1 MKLPLYIAWRYLF
14 AKKSHNVIN
23 IISAISAAGM
33 AIGTAALILILS
45 VYNGFDGIIAANMSD
60 LDPDVLVTAAEGK
73 RFPPDSLFSG
83 PLASSPEVL
92 SICEVLEDN
101 VFLTYSGRQ
110 AIATMKGVGDE
121 YESTSG
127 LGNHIVEGEF
137 ALHLGDVPLA
147 CVGANLAYSNGIH
160 PRFVDKMEIYYPKSD
175 VPVSVS
181 NPARS
186 LNTVRIRPGSLFS
199 ISSATDGDLMIV
211 PIETA
216 RELTGCTDEVSAV
229 EIRLAEGVSAK
240 RFIRNL
246 ELPEGC
252 VALDRYR
259 QHPSLYK
266 MMRYE
271 KLAIFMILLFVVIII
286 AFNIFGSLSML
297 IIEKEKDIAT
307 LQAMGATQKM
317 TSRIFL
323 LEGWLISLVGLVVGL
338 AAGIGLA
345 MLQQHFGLVKM
356 PGNYMI
362 SAYPVILKLT
372 DVLWTVI
379 GVSGIGLAIAA
390 ISVKSRS

>member
-1 MKLPLYIAWRYLF
+1 
-14 AKKSHNVIN
+14 
-23 IISAISAAGM
+23 M

-45 VYNGFDGIIAANMSD
+45 VYNGFDGIIASNMSD
-60 LDPDVLVTAAEGK
+60 LDPDILISATEGK
-73 RFPPDSLFSG
+73 TFSPDSLFYSSLG
-83 PLASSPEVL
+83 SSPDVL
-92 SICEVLEDN
+92 SVCEVLEDN

-110 AIATMKGVGDE
+110 AIATMKGVGAQ
-121 YESTSG
+121 YETTSG
-127 LGNHIVEGEF
+127 LGSHIVEGEF

-147 CVGANLAYSNGIH
+147 CVGANLAYENGIH
-160 PRFVDKMEIYYPKSD
+160 PRFVDKMEIYYPRSD

-181 NPARS
+181 NPSKS

-199 ISSATDGDLMIV
+199 ISADTDAELIIV

-216 RELTGCTDEVSAV
+216 RELTGCAGEVSAV
-229 EIRLAEGVSAK
+229 EIRLDQGVSAK
-240 RFIRNL
+240 KFIRKM
-246 ELPEGC
+246 ELPEGL

-259 QHPSLYK
+259 QHPALYK

-323 LEGWLISLVGLVVGL
+323 LEGWLISLVGLAIGL
-338 AAGIGLA
+338 VFGIGLA
-345 MLQQHFGLVKM
+345 LLQQHFGLVKM
-356 PGNYMI
+356 PGNYLI

-372 DVLWTVI
+372 DVLWTI
-379 GVSGIGLAIAA
+379 LGVAGIGLAIAA